1 MGIIFIRK
9 KVKMG
14 IRFRKSINLGKGFR
28 INMSKSGPGFSWGGK
43 GFRVT
48 KKAGGGFRT
57 TASLP
62 GTGLSYQ
69 KDFSDP
75 FGGKSQKKPRSSSE
89 DFFDEATQSE
99 SRDFGLDF
107 KNLES
112 TGLKD
117 VLGEAAYKYPLRK
130 IGLLVFV
137 LGIVLTFVKTYLVAI
152 AILGAFLYF
161 YKKKN
166 PVEIEYDF
174 EGDSSKE
181 YDLTNKLL
189 RGILESDKVWLVDKI
204 EADDDK
210 NLITARKEL
219 RLREGLAGDLS
230 TNVKVYSLEAGD
242 LTLSFLPDALLI
254 NKNGANKA
262 IDYKDMEVD
271 LRSEVFLEEE
281 LISDATLINKT
292 YLHVNKDGTA
302 DKRYKDNPI
311 INHVEYGVLEMK
323 NKDMTLV
330 IVFSDTVID
339 GE

>member
-1 MGIIFIRK
+1 MGF
-9 KVKMG
+9 
-14 IRFRKSINLGKGFR
+14 RFRKSINLGKGFR

-48 KKAGGGFRT
+48 KKANGGFRT
-57 TASLP
+57 TAYIP

-69 KDFSDP
+69 KDFSNTL
-75 FGGKSQKKPRSSSE
+75 GGGSKKANKKVSGQRQIE
-89 DFFDEATQSE
+89 ENETE

-117 VLGEAAYKYPLRK
+117 VLDQAAYEYPLRK
-130 IGLLVFV
+130 PGFGIFI
-137 LGIVLTFVKTYLVAI
+137 LGIILTFIQPFLVII
-152 AILGAFLYF
+152 AILGALMYF
-161 YKKKN
+161 YKKAN

-174 EGDSSKE
+174 EGEAKDE

-189 RGILESDKVWLVDKI
+189 AGILESDAVWLVEGI
-204 EADDDK
+204 EADDDR

-219 RLREGLAGDLS
+219 KIKDGLPGDLS
-230 TNVKVYSLEAGD
+230 TNVKVHSLVAGD

-262 IDYKDMEVD
+262 LDYKDLEVD
-271 LRSEVFLEEE
+271 LRSENFLEEE
-281 LISDATLINKT
+281 QISDATLIGKT
-292 YLHVNKDGTA
+292 YLHINKDGGP
-302 DKRYKDNPI
+302 DKRYKDNPEV
-311 INHVEYGVLEMK
+311 NLVEYGVLEMK
-323 NKDMTLV
+323 NKDINLV

-339 GE
+339 GK

>member
-1 MGIIFIRK
+1 
-9 KVKMG
+9 MG

-48 KKAGGGFRT
+48 KKANGGFRT
-57 TASLP
+57 TAYIP

-69 KDFSDP
+69 KDFSNP
-75 FGGKSQKKPRSSSE
+75 FGGGSKKANKKVNSQRQIE
-89 DFFDEATQSE
+89 ENGAE

-107 KNLES
+107 KNMES

-117 VLGEAAYKYPLRK
+117 VLDQAGYEYPLRK
-130 IGLLVFV
+130 PGFVVFV
-137 LGIVLTFVKTYLVAI
+137 LGIILTFVKPILVLI
-152 AILGAFLYF
+152 AILGALMYF
-161 YKKKN
+161 YKKAN

-174 EGDSSKE
+174 EGEAKEE

-189 RGILESDKVWLVDKI
+189 AGILESDAVWLVEGID
-204 EADDDK
+204 ADDDR

-219 RLREGLAGDLS
+219 KIKDGLPGDLS
-230 TNVKVYSLEAGD
+230 TNVKVHSLVAGD

-262 IDYKDMEVD
+262 LDYKDLQVD
-271 LRSEVFLEEE
+271 LRSENFLEEE
-281 LISDATLINKT
+281 KIADATLIEKT
-292 YLHVNKDGTA
+292 YLHVNKDSSP
-302 DKRYKDNPI
+302 DKRYKDNPEVYL
-311 INHVEYGVLEMK
+311 VEYGVLEMK
-323 NKDMTLV
+323 NKDINLV

-339 GE
+339 GK

>member
-1 MGIIFIRK
+1 MGF
-9 KVKMG
+9 
-14 IRFRKSINLGKGFR
+14 RFRKSINLGKGFR

-48 KKAGGGFRT
+48 KKANGGFRT
-57 TASLP
+57 TAYIP

-69 KDFSDP
+69 KDFSNP
-75 FGGKSQKKPRSSSE
+75 LGGGSKKSNKKVSSQRQIE
-89 DFFDEATQSE
+89 ENETE

-117 VLGEAAYKYPLRK
+117 VLDQAAYEYPLRK
-130 IGLLVFV
+130 TGFVVFV
-137 LGIVLTFVKTYLVAI
+137 LGIILTFIQPFLVII
-152 AILGAFLYF
+152 AILGALMYF
-161 YKKKN
+161 YKKAN

-174 EGDSSKE
+174 EGGAKDE

-189 RGILESDKVWLVDKI
+189 AGILESDAVWLVEGI
-204 EADDDK
+204 EADDDR

-219 RLREGLAGDLS
+219 KIKDGLPGDLS
-230 TNVKVYSLEAGD
+230 TNVKVHSLVAGD

-262 IDYKDMEVD
+262 LDYKDLEVD
-271 LRSEVFLEEE
+271 LRSENFLEEE
-281 LISDATLINKT
+281 QISDATLIGKT
-292 YLHVNKDGTA
+292 YLHTNKDGGP
-302 DKRYKDNPI
+302 DKRYKDNPEVYL
-311 INHVEYGVLEMK
+311 VEYGVLEMK
-323 NKDMTLV
+323 NKDINLV

>member
-1 MGIIFIRK
+1 MGF
-9 KVKMG
+9 
-14 IRFRKSINLGKGFR
+14 RFRKSINLGKGFR

-48 KKAGGGFRT
+48 KKANGGFRT
-57 TASLP
+57 TAYIP

-69 KDFSDP
+69 KDFSNP
-75 FGGKSQKKPRSSSE
+75 LGGGSKKSNKKVSSQRQIE
-89 DFFDEATQSE
+89 ENETE

-117 VLGEAAYKYPLRK
+117 VLDQAAYEYPLRK
-130 IGLLVFV
+130 TGFVVFV
-137 LGIVLTFVKTYLVAI
+137 LGIILTFIQPFLVII
-152 AILGAFLYF
+152 AILGALMYF
-161 YKKKN
+161 YKKAN

-174 EGDSSKE
+174 EGGAKDE

-189 RGILESDKVWLVDKI
+189 AGILESDAVWLVEGI
-204 EADDDK
+204 EADDDR

-219 RLREGLAGDLS
+219 KIKDGLPGDLS
-230 TNVKVYSLEAGD
+230 TNVKVHSLVAGD

-262 IDYKDMEVD
+262 LDYKDLEVD
-271 LRSEVFLEEE
+271 LRSENFLEEE
-281 LISDATLINKT
+281 KIADATLIEKT
-292 YLHVNKDGTA
+292 YLHTNKDGGP
-302 DKRYKDNPI
+302 DKRYKDNPEVYL
-311 INHVEYGVLEMK
+311 VEYGVLEMK
-323 NKDMTLV
+323 NKDINLV

>member
-1 MGIIFIRK
+1 
-9 KVKMG
+9 MG

-48 KKAGGGFRT
+48 KKANGGFRT
-57 TASLP
+57 TAYIP

-69 KDFSDP
+69 KDFSNP
-75 FGGKSQKKPRSSSE
+75 LGGGSKKSNKKVSSQRQIE
-89 DFFDEATQSE
+89 ENETE

-117 VLGEAAYKYPLRK
+117 VLDQAAYEYPLRK
-130 IGLLVFV
+130 TGFVVFV
-137 LGIVLTFVKTYLVAI
+137 LGIILTFIQPFLVII
-152 AILGAFLYF
+152 AILGALMYF
-161 YKKKN
+161 YKKAN

-174 EGDSSKE
+174 EGGAKDE

-189 RGILESDKVWLVDKI
+189 AGILESDAVWLVEGI
-204 EADDDK
+204 EADDDR

-219 RLREGLAGDLS
+219 KIKDGLPGDLS
-230 TNVKVYSLEAGD
+230 TNVKVHSLVAGD

-262 IDYKDMEVD
+262 LDYKDLEVD
-271 LRSEVFLEEE
+271 LRSENFLEEE
-281 LISDATLINKT
+281 KIADATLIEKT
-292 YLHVNKDGTA
+292 YLHTNKDGGP
-302 DKRYKDNPI
+302 DKRYKDNPEVYL
-311 INHVEYGVLEMK
+311 VEYGVLEMK
-323 NKDMTLV
+323 NKDINLV